1 MPPGLEIVVAANAA
15 LADPAV
21 RDAVREM
28 HEAGAPLLQMVDALG
43 LDDDLTTRVRV
54 IVAELPPHVVAGI
67 RDATLTMLD
76 AGGTNLPLDCT
87 VTHAQLDGGTRVTI
101 DVVPE
106 ADVPT
111 IRIRPAAPA

>member
-28 HEAGAPLLQMVDALG
+28 HEAGAPLLEMVDALG
-43 LDDDLTTRVRV
+43 LDDEMTTRVRI
-54 IVAELPPHVVAGI
+54 IVGELAPHVVAGI
-67 RDATLTMLD
+67 RDATVAVLD
-76 AGGTNLPLDCT
+76 TGGVNLPLDCS
-87 VTHAQLDGGTRVTI
+87 VTQAQLDDGLPVTV

-106 ADVPT
+106 AGVQT
-111 IRIRPAAPA
+111 IRIRPTASS

>member
-28 HEAGAPLLQMVDALG
+28 HDAGAPLLQMVEALG
-43 LDDDLTTRVRV
+43 LDDEMTTRVRI
-54 IVAELPPHVVAGI
+54 IVAELPPQVIAGI
-67 RDATLTMLD
+67 RDATVAMLD
-76 AGGTNLPLDCT
+76 AGGVDLPLDCA
-87 VTHAQLDGGTRVTI
+87 VTQAQLDDGVPVSV

-106 ADVPT
+106 SGVST
-111 IRIRPAAPA
+111 IRIRPVASN